1 MIAYIIFIKQFK
13 DIVLYLFVL
22 GDRAAKVSFIF
33 LYFYF
38 LYFMLT
44 IIIFYLGI
52 FALLAQLDRA
62 QDF

>member
-33 LYFYF
+33 LYF
-38 LYFMLT
+38 MLT